1 MSRMWFIVRVAVT
14 AFAVWL
20 ASLLLGDHL
29 YIAPKDADAG
39 KTVVVLLAVGLLL
52 TLVNMIVKPIVHVIA
67 FPLYIVTL
75 GLFSLV
81 VNALLLMLVAW
92 ITEQTGYWGL
102 RVDGF
107 WWAVLGALVIAVLQ
121 TVIGAVVP
129 GSRRR

>member
-1 MSRMWFIVRVAVT
+1 MSGMWFIVRVAVT

-29 YIAPKDADAG
+29 YIVPKDAEAG
-39 KTVVVLLAVGLLL
+39 QTIVILLAVGLLL
-52 TLVNMIVKPIVHVIA
+52 TLVNLIVKPIVHVIA
-67 FPLYIVTL
+67 FPLYILTL

-92 ITEQTGYWGL
+92 ITEQTDWGI

-107 WWAVLGALVIAVLQ
+107 WWAVLGALIIAILQ